1 MNQLIIKV
9 NLIMLA
15 VRPMD
20 IKKPQNISKP
30 RNISPK
36 YHKEN

>member
-15 VRPMD
+15 VPPMD